1 MIDIHPD
8 LRAGI
13 RDSVPFYLGIVPF
26 AMITGIAA
34 IEAGLSPVQAVV
46 MSVIVFAGASQIAA
60 FELLSNSAPL
70 LVVIGTAVVVNLR
83 MLMYS
88 ASIAP
93 HFTRYSRRVRAA
105 LAHLLVDQVYA
116 MSIAEFSRDDSRDRL
131 RYYAGLGLASWV
143 VWSAGTAAGVLV
155 GTGVPPELE
164 LSFAIPL
171 VFIALL
177 VPSLKDPP
185 TIVAAIVSGAG
196 ALLAAGVPFN
206 LGLFVGTV
214 SGIAIGLAVE
224 AWGNR

>member
-1 MIDIHPD
+1 MIDLHPD
-8 LRAGI
+8 IRAGI
-13 RDSVPFYLGIVPF
+13 RDSTPFYLGIVPF

-34 IEAGLSPVQAVV
+34 IEAGLSAEQAIV

-60 FELLSNSAPL
+60 FELISNSAPL
-70 LVVIGTAVVVNLR
+70 VVVIGTAVVVNLR

-93 HFTRYSRRVRAA
+93 YFTGYSRRVRAA
-105 LAHLLVDQVYA
+105 LAHVLVDQVYA
-116 MSIAEFSRDDSRDRL
+116 MSIAEFSRNDSRDRL
-131 RYYAGLGLASWV
+131 RYYAGLGVASWV
-143 VWSAGTAAGVLV
+143 VWSAGTTVGVLV
-155 GTGVPPELE
+155 GTGVPPALE

-177 VPSLKDPP
+177 VPSLKDRP
-185 TIVAAIVSGAG
+185 TVATAVVSGVG
-196 ALLAAGVPFN
+196 ALLAVDVPFN

-214 SGIAIGLAVE
+214 SGIAVGLAVE